1 MAKIYG
7 VDVGNW
13 YQTADGRIFRI
24 VSVDNDD
31 ETVEVQYV
39 DGDLEEIEVDCWY
52 DIEPMPIDAASSRAA
67 MAYDSSMER
76 DYESEGHTLS
86 DVLGSIEYNH

>member
-24 VSVDNDD
+24 VSVDRDD
-31 ETVEVQYV
+31 DAVEVQYV
-39 DGDLEEIEVDCWY
+39 DGDLEEIDVDSWY
-52 DIEPMPIDAASSRAA
+52 DIEPMPIDGASGREAVL
-67 MAYDSSMER
+67 YDTLLDR
-76 DYESEGHTLS
+76 DAESDDSTLS
-86 DVLGSIEYNH
+86 DVLGRIEYNH